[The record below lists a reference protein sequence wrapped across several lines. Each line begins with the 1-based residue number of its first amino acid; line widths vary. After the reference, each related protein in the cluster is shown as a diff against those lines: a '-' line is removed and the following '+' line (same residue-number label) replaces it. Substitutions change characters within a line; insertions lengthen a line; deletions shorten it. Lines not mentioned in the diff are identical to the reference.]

1 MENNKKNISKLP
13 TYDKNNLENTLFNF
27 QRHILNYIDNI
38 PEIKK
43 NLLFFS
49 LDGKTGNELVRSFS
63 WKIYLKTLSS
73 EKNTTL
79 KTWFEET
86 LSQRKAYKKKV
97 KDLLLISKFK
107 GDPLG
112 GMAIGGNK
120 EGSGWGDYFDKADIK
135 HLIKIDVDRTF
146 QDRDLFCES
155 SIKEI
160 ENNILYI
167 FAKGN
172 QPTSYKQGMN
182 DILAMLIYSLY
193 PYYIKS
199 DITNYTPELF
209 EKWAKEPLNYIK
221 DIYCFFHDETEFQS
235 DLYYLMVNL
244 MKLGVNKFYEDVDL
258 EKNPG
263 ETKNYL
269 VKRCEYISEKKIKLQ
284 NNRLYYHFVNIG
296 LDSGIILQ
304 RWIKCLFTREF
315 HPQDCSVIW
324 DAILANEVMEP
335 SGELIYVDY
344 FSIAM
349 MDFISDELLRKDQ
362 SECFKRLF
370 QYPPLES
377 MTTLISL
384 TTKIKPKIIEL
395 EKSEKLKEIEWK
407 EKSERNKQQL
417 NEIAEKN
424 QKLRKELEQNIAM
437 NKQNSGNNMNTYLF
451 QNQMNLAQNPNPMF
465 INNQNMFLSPQ
476 FNQFSNQQVFP
487 NMNLM
492 FNNNINNIN
501 NISNINNVNNINNI
515 NNVNNI
521 NNTNDNKEK
530 KEKSTL
536 DIIKTKYVVNDEEKK
551 EMINEIKSIMNKYK
565 INFSNEDRMKVDY
578 LFERLGK
585 N

>member
-1 MENNKKNISKLP
+1 M
-13 TYDKNNLENTLFNF
+13 
-27 QRHILNYIDNI
+27 
-38 PEIKK
+38 
-43 NLLFFS
+43 
-49 LDGKTGNELVRSFS
+49 RSFS
-63 WKIYLKTLSS
+63 WKLYLKTLSS
-73 EKNTTL
+73 DKNTTL
-79 KTWFEET
+79 KTWLEET

-97 KDLLLISKFK
+97 KDLLTISKFK

-112 GMAIGGNK
+112 GLPVGGQSN
-120 EGSGWGDYFDKADIK
+120 SGWGDFFDKADIK

-160 ENNILYI
+160 ENNILYL

-193 PYYIKS
+193 PYYVKS
-199 DITNYTPELF
+199 DIKNYTPELF
-209 EKWAKEPLNYIK
+209 DRWVNEPIDNLK
-221 DIYCFFHDETEFQS
+221 DIYNFFHDEKEFQS

-258 EKNPG
+258 KKNPG

-269 VKRCEYISEKKIKLQ
+269 VKRCEFISEKKLKLQ
-284 NNRLYYHFVNIG
+284 NSRLYHHFVNIG
-296 LDSGIILQ
+296 IDSGIILQ

-324 DAILANEVMEP
+324 DAILANELMEP
-335 SGELIYVDY
+335 SGELLYIDY

-377 MTTLISL
+377 MTTLITL
-384 TTKIKPKIIEL
+384 TAKIKPKIMEL
-395 EKSEKLKEIEWK
+395 EKGEILKEIEWK
-407 EKSERNKQQL
+407 EKAERNKQQL
-417 NEIAEKN
+417 NEIAEVN
-424 QKLRKELEQNIAM
+424 QKMRKELEENIAM
-437 NKQNSGNNMNTYLF
+437 NKQNNTANINPF
-451 QNQMNLAQNPNPMF
+451 MFANQMNIGQNQNPMF
-465 INNQNMFLSPQ
+465 INNPNIFLSPQ
-476 FNQFSNQQVFP
+476 FNQLPNQQVFP
-487 NMNLM
+487 QMNIM
-492 FNNNINNIN
+492 FNNNVNSTDAKLNNSMNIINVT
-501 NISNINNVNNINNI
+501 NVNNAI
-515 NNVNNI
+515 
-521 NNTNDNKEK
+521 DNKEK
-530 KEKSTL
+530 KEKTTM
-536 DIIKTKYVVNDEEKK
+536 DIIKTNYVVNDEEKTK
-551 EMINEIKSIMNKYK
+551 MILEIKTIMNKYK
-565 INFSNEDRMKVDY
+565 LSFSNEDRMKVDY